1 MKTNGKA
8 IQVDPRLLTFSPW
21 NVNSVSTENMEK
33 LKESV
38 KRNGIFRPVVVREMP
53 DGTYQV
59 IAGEHTTR
67 VSMELGHET
76 IDVYNLGRITEKQA
90 KEISIIDNQ
99 HYGVE
104 DTFGL
109 GELLKEID
117 ANPAEFLPF
126 SDEALNTIFRSTQ
139 IDLDSLELDD
149 EDLIPDYKPDEVQ
162 ERARVDHQIMRF
174 KVPIA
179 DCERVTRT
187 IEAIIKRQ
195 GLKDR
200 DSMLAAGMA
209 LVHLCNAPIEV
220 TDE

>member
-1 MKTNGKA
+1 MATLKL
-8 IQVDPRLLTFSPW
+8 DPNKLEFSPW
-21 NVNSVSTENMEK
+21 NVNVVSPENMEK

-38 KRNGIFRPVVVREMP
+38 RRNGIFRPVVVREMP
-53 DGTYQV
+53 DGSYQV

-67 VSMELGHET
+67 VARELGMET
-76 IDVYNLGRITEKQA
+76 IDVYNLGPIDDRKA

-104 DTFGL
+104 DAYGL

-117 ANPAEFLPF
+117 AAPQDFLPF
-126 SDEALNTIFRSTQ
+126 SDQELNRIFQTTL
-139 IDLDSLELDD
+139 IDLDTLDLPD
-149 EDLIPDYKPDEVQ
+149 EDLIPDYDPEESQ
-162 ERARVDHQIMRF
+162 RSARVDHQIMRF

-179 DCERVTRT
+179 DAERVQRT

-195 GLKDR
+195 GLNDR

-209 LVHLCNAPIEV
+209 LVHLCNSPIEV
-220 TDE
+220 SDE

>member
-1 MKTNGKA
+1 METIK
-8 IQVDPRLLTFSPW
+8 IDPKELTFSPW
-21 NVNSVSTENMEK
+21 NVNVVSPENMEK

-38 KRNGIFRPVVVREMP
+38 RRNGIFRPVVVREV
-53 DGTYQV
+53 DGGYQI

-67 VSMELGHET
+67 VAVELGMET
-76 IDVYNLGRITEKQA
+76 IDVYNLGPIDDRRA

-104 DTFGL
+104 DMYGL
-109 GELLKEID
+109 GELLREID
-117 ANPAEFLPF
+117 AAPQEFLPF
-126 SDEALNTIFRSTQ
+126 SDQDITKIFEATTIN
-139 IDLDSLELDD
+139 LDSLELPDD
-149 EDLIPDYKPDEVQ
+149 SDMIPDYDPEEAQ
-162 ERARVDHQIMRF
+162 RAARVEFQIMRF

-179 DCERVTRT
+179 DAERTQRT

-200 DSMLAAGMA
+200 DAMLAAGMA
-209 LVHLCNAPIEV
+209 LVHLCNTRVET